1 MDALDTFIDALM
13 DRVAVKLAALTPH
26 KSAEGDPLLTAKE
39 GAKRLRMSPGKFRR
53 LVNAGLI
60 KRAKG
65 FDEIRVRQSAIDDYG
80 K

>member
-1 MDALDTFIDALM
+1 MDALDTFLDALA
-13 DRVAVKLAALTPH
+13 DRLAARM
-26 KSAEGDPLLTAKE
+26 SAVVPTKDSGDPLLTAKE
-39 GAKRLRMSPGKFRR
+39 GATRLRMSPGKFRR

-65 FDEIRVRQSAIDDYG
+65 FDEIRVRQSVIDDYG